1 MTTAIAF
8 AGGGDVDDCIGGRG
22 MLEVSLFLTVVYSCI
37 LFILTHNLL
46 NASAGRCDNGN
57 NTIMP
62 DVDGLEEEGG
72 REKGEV
78 SLIPQIVCICFI
90 QLYSHSL
97 LFFYHEINTNKK
109 ESMLDAGPGSSFPS
123 DRRRR

>member
-1 MTTAIAF
+1 MTTTTAF
-8 AGGGDVDDCIGGRG
+8 AGGGDVDDCCIVGRG
-22 MLEVSLFLTVVYSCI
+22 MLEVSFFLTVVYSCI

-46 NASAGRCDNGN
+46 NASAGRCDNSN

-72 REKGEV
+72 REKKGEV

-90 QLYSHSL
+90 
-97 LFFYHEINTNKK
+97 
-109 ESMLDAGPGSSFPS
+109 
-123 DRRRR
+123 

>member
-1 MTTAIAF
+1 MATAF
-8 AGGGDVDDCIGGRG
+8 AGGGDVNDCIGGKGGGG
-22 MLEVSLFLTVVYSCI
+22 MLEVSLFLTVAYSCI

-90 QLYSHSL
+90 QLVFSL
-97 LFFYHEINTNKK
+97 IVIL
-109 ESMLDAGPGSSFPS
+109 LP
-123 DRRRR
+123 